1 MVIIKM
7 YACVLVMLFG
17 VKQTKLLN
25 EKDREQ
31 TRWNQLSLSEEDF

>member
-7 YACVLVMLFG
+7 YACALVTLFG
-17 VKQTKLLN
+17 VKQTKLLT

-31 TRWNQLSLSEEDF
+31 TRWNQLSLSKEDF